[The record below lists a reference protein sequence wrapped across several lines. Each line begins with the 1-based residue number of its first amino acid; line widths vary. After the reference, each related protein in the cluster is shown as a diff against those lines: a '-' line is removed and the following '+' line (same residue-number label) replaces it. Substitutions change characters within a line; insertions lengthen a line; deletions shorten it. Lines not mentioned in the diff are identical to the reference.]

1 MWPGVFKWWDRTAR
15 TVDENGKE
23 VHKPLPRGYI
33 EALKLAHQP
42 SVPEPPRDR
51 KPNTYRVLEAR
62 TQEGFSDEETFADL
76 WQTHDFIGD
85 LSVQWR
91 FRLDPDEQGLQK
103 GWHAAD
109 YEDSGWATVRIRE
122 FWEPQGYSPYDGA
135 AWYRL
140 DYTPPELPADK
151 RIYLAFGAVSEEA
164 TVYVNGRQLYASR
177 FGENIRHK
185 RFLVDVTG
193 MLQAARP
200 CCLAVR
206 VWNTGWCGG
215 IWKNVKLVAEK

>member
-1 MWPGVFKWWDRTAR
+1 MSQFLYFIPDVPAASPALLAELGIAAVLGCGCTQGAIESGPSGARGVLLGAS
-15 TVDENGKE
+15 EGP
-23 VHKPLPRGYI
+23 KP
-33 EALKLAHQP
+33 
-42 SVPEPPRDR
+42 
-51 KPNTYRVLEAR
+51 
-62 TQEGFSDEETFADL
+62 
-76 WQTHDFIGD
+76 
-85 LSVQWR
+85 
-91 FRLDPDEQGLQK
+91 RL
-103 GWHAAD
+103 
-109 YEDSGWATVRIRE
+109 
-122 FWEPQGYSPYDGA
+122 PYDGA

-164 TVYVNGRQLYASR
+164 AVYVNGRQVYASR